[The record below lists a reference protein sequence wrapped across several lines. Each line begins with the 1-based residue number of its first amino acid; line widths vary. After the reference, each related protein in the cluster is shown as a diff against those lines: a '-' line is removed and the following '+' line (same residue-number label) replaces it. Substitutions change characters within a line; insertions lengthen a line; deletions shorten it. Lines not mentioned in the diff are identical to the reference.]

1 MGSGKR
7 WSGPPPSR
15 PLEPSDAAI
24 IANSGFFKGLPEAA
38 LKDVVAVARRVTFRQ
53 AQYLF
58 RLGDRADAVYLLLS
72 GRARM
77 LQSSAEG
84 QSVALRVLGP
94 GELLG
99 LVAAL
104 GEEHYPASAQAQQL
118 CTAARWSGSVL
129 WPLVEQHPSVATAA
143 LKMALARLRQMQE
156 QYRELATERV
166 EQRIARALVRLV
178 RQAGKRV
185 DEGVR
190 IDMPLTRQDLAEMT
204 GTTLYTVSRTLTAW
218 ADEGVLMSK
227 RSEITILRPHAL
239 VARAEDL
246 PDRE

>member
-1 MGSGKR
+1 M
-7 WSGPPPSR
+7 PPPSR
-15 PLEPSDAAI
+15 PLEPGDAAV
-24 IANSGFFKGLPEAA
+24 IAGSDFFKGLPEAA
-38 LKDVVAVARRVTFRQ
+38 LNDVVALGRRVTFRQ
-53 AQYLF
+53 GQYLF
-58 RLGDRADAVYLLLS
+58 RQGDRADTVYLLLS

-94 GELLG
+94 GELLA

-104 GEEHYPASAQAQQL
+104 GEERYPVSAQAQQL
-118 CTAARWSGSVL
+118 CVAARWSGAAL
-129 WPLVEQHPSVATAA
+129 WPLFERHPAVATAA

-156 QYRELATERV
+156 QFRELATERV

-218 ADEGVLMSK
+218 AEEGMLVSR
-227 RSEITILRPHAL
+227 RSEVTILRPHAL

-246 PDRE
+246 PD